1 MIKNPFLYAK
11 PTVYPLRR
19 GSILISVPLS
29 GSVYFDRTV
38 ILLIEHN
45 EKGSFGIMLNKSL
58 PIALRD
64 IFKNIEKRRKRSI
77 NLYNG
82 GPLEI
87 DNLFAVHTYG
97 NLIKGSSHIIDE
109 LYFGGFSSELLQSI
123 KNDTLDENLI
133 RFYLGYTGWSAGQL
147 ESELKKSM
155 WVVGQFDEKLL
166 FHSDDEKCW
175 KMAVETLEKPYSS
188 WFNIVKQPF
197 LN

>member
-1 MIKNPFLYAK
+1 MIKNPFLYSK

-19 GSILISVPLS
+19 GNILISVPLS
-29 GSVYFDRTV
+29 GSMYFDRTV

-58 PIALRD
+58 P
-64 IFKNIEKRRKRSI
+64 IEKRRKRSI

-109 LYFGGFSSELLQSI
+109 LYFGGFTSELLQSI
-123 KNDTLDENLI
+123 KNDMLDENLI

-155 WVVGQFDEKLL
+155 WVVGLFDEKLL
-166 FHSDDEKCW
+166 FHNDDEKCW
-175 KMAVETLEKPYSS
+175 KMAVEALEKPYYS